1 MGMRLSGLMSGMDTE
16 SIISQLVEGKKTKV
30 DKTKKAQTK
39 LQWKQDA
46 WKSLN
51 TKLQNLQKKYLSN
64 MRFTDAYSKKT
75 TKVSNPN
82 AVSVI
87 TGEDAVNGVQSLRIK
102 QLAKTG
108 ILTGDTVKG
117 VDENGKEKK
126 VTALSTLSELGV
138 TGEGSINV
146 STGNTS
152 VDLKVSGDTTISEVL
167 TQLKNAGLNANF
179 DEGNQRFFV
188 SSKESGAASDFSI
201 SAMDEGG
208 LNALKAL
215 GLQENLGNL
224 KNLTDEE
231 FAKLGKTQ
239 QEYVT
244 YAKYYSAGN
253 RTAAIAAMRD
263 MIDEDVAAR
272 VKGYEAEYKKL
283 MESKAAAQ
291 KELDKINDKYAGKTL
306 ESVEYYTE
314 EINKKGE
321 RIAEI
326 DEQLK
331 DDTLDEATKKTLESE
346 RETLVKDQ
354 EALTEGHADAVNK
367 LKQEGI
373 IKDADEG
380 MQKVEQYIGVPTTA
394 EENGE
399 TVYKAT
405 DTTNLVKEIEDR
417 YYKKAEFANNMVE
430 NSGSVTG
437 GATKVS
443 GQDAIIYLN
452 DAEFTSTNN
461 TFSINGLTFTA
472 LNETKDGEQITVTTE
487 QDTDGIY
494 DMVKNFLKEYN
505 AIINEMDKLYNADS
519 AKGYEPLTNE
529 EKDALSDT
537 EIEEYEKKIKDALL
551 RRDENLSSVSSA
563 LKAVMSAGIEVNG
576 KTMYLHNFGIETL
589 GYFEAAD
596 NERNA
601 YHIAGDSDDAS
612 TAGKAD
618 VLKGMIANDPET
630 VVSFFTKLSQNL
642 YDKMT
647 DMSKSVDGYRS
658 FGTFY
663 DDKKMKSDYD
673 SYTSK
678 IKEQEQKLNDYE
690 DKWYKKFAAMETAM
704 AKMQSSANAV
714 TSLLGGG

>member
-16 SIISQLVEGKKTKV
+16 SIIAQLVEGKKTKV

-39 LQWKQDA
+39 HQWKQDA

-51 TKLQNLQKKYLSN
+51 TKLQNLQKKYLNN

-87 TGEDAVNGVQSLRIK
+87 TGEDAVNGVQSLKIK
-102 QLAKTG
+102 RLAKTG
-108 ILTGDTVKG
+108 YLTGG
-117 VDENGKEKK
+117 VVGDGTNK
-126 VTALSTLSELGV
+126 VTALTKLSELGI
-138 TGEGSINV
+138 TAGGSFNV
-146 STGNTS
+146 RTGNTS
-152 VDLKVSGDTTISEVL
+152 VDIKVDGNTTISDVVTE
-167 TQLKNAGLNANF
+167 LKNVGLNASF
-179 DEGNQRFFV
+179 DEANQRFFV

-201 SAMDEGG
+201 SAMDGNG
-208 LNALKAL
+208 LSALKAL
-215 GLQENLGNL
+215 GLQE
-224 KNLTDEE
+224 
-231 FAKLGKTQ
+231 KLGDLTGISVGSDAFAALGATQ
-239 QEYVT
+239 KEYVT
-244 YAKYYSAGN
+244 YASYFVAGDK
-253 RTAAIAAMRD
+253 AATLARMKS
-263 MIDEDVAAR
+263 MIDKDVASR
-272 VKGYEAEYKKL
+272 TESYEAEYKSL

-306 ESVEYYTE
+306 ESVEYYTA
-314 EINKKGE
+314 EINKRGE

-331 DDTLDEATKKTLESE
+331 DDTLDETTKKALEGE
-346 RETLVKDQ
+346 RETLVNEQ
-354 EALTEGHADAVNK
+354 SALTEEHADAVNK
-367 LKQEGI
+367 LKQEGS
-373 IKDADEG
+373 IKKADDA
-380 MQKVEQYIGVPTTA
+380 MRKVEEYIGVPDSV

-405 DTTNLVKEIEDR
+405 NTAKLVSEVEDR
-417 YYKKAEFANNMVE
+417 YYEKAKYASEVVANSASE
-430 NSGSVTG
+430 SG

-443 GQDAIIYLN
+443 GQDAEIELN
-452 DAEFTSTNN
+452 GAKFTSTNN
-461 TFSINGLTFTA
+461 TFKINGLTFTA
-472 LNETKDGEQITVTTE
+472 LNETGNDEITVTTE

-494 DMVKNFLKEYN
+494 DMIKNFLKEYN

-519 AKGYEPLTNE
+519 AKGYEPLTTE
-529 EKDALSDT
+529 EKDALSES

-563 LKAVMSAGIEVNG
+563 MKAVMSAGIEVNG

-596 NERNA
+596 NEKNA
-601 YHIAGDSDDAS
+601 YHIAGDADDPDS
-612 TAGKAD
+612 AGKAD
-618 VLKGMIANDPET
+618 ILKSMIANEPDT
-630 VVSFFTKLSQNL
+630 VISFFSNLSKNL

-647 DMSKSVDGYRS
+647 EMSKSVDGYRS
-658 FGTFY
+658 FGSFY

-678 IKEQEQKLNDYE
+678 IKEQEEKLNDYE